1 MLSNT
6 NNKKKKKQKG
16 QKNPEWVH
24 IYLYIVEHM
33 KMLNE
38 EQFSLLYFGF

>member
-6 NNKKKKKQKG
+6 NNRKRKKKDKKKL
-16 QKNPEWVH
+16 EWVH

-38 EQFSLLYFGF
+38 EQFALLYFGF